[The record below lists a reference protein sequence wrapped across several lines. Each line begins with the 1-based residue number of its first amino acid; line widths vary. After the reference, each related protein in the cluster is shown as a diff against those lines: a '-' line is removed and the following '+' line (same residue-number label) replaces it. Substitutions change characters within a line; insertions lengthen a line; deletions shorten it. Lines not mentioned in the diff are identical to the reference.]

1 MSDPIAL
8 AVAVH
13 QRALLRQR
21 RCAVCA
27 ELVPAALVLSG
38 GTCPRCGDGVH
49 GSEGLDAEAV
59 VADLVGRWRRLRWWV
74 HGAVLVAVACGS
86 WIPAIGPLIGFAVQG
101 TAMVVGH
108 LLIVRRAL
116 TWLRPLRRVS
126 VRLLLLSTMALL
138 ATGNLAVSLALVPFP
153 GASAVVSTV
162 AGVAINAVYLEGAL
176 ALVSNRLRREAVAPR
191 LQAWEWAVPAG
202 VWVALVA
209 VFGATLSV
217 VGGLVWAVDAAA
229 R

>member
-1 MSDPIAL
+1 MSDPIAR
-8 AVAVH
+8 AVALH

-27 ELVPAALVLSG
+27 ELVPAARVLRG
-38 GTCPRCGDGVH
+38 GDCLRCGDPVH
-49 GSEGLDAEAV
+49 GAEGLDAEAV
-59 VADLVGRWRRLRWWV
+59 VADMVARWRRLRWWV
-74 HGAVLVAVACGS
+74 HGAVLVAVAAGS
-86 WIPAIGPLIGFAVQG
+86 WIPAIGPLIGFGVQG

-116 TWLRPLRRVS
+116 SWLRPLRRVS
-126 VRLLLLSTMALL
+126 VRLLLLSTMAVL
-138 ATGNLAVSLALVPFP
+138 ATANLALSLALVPFP

-176 ALVSNRLRREAVAPR
+176 ALVSNRLRREAVAPG
-191 LQAWEWAVPAG
+191 LQVWEWALPAAA
-202 VWVALVA
+202 WVGLTAA
-209 VFGATLSV
+209 FGATLSV
-217 VGGLVWAVDAAA
+217 VGGLMWAVDAVA

>member
-59 VADLVGRWRRLRWWV
+59 VADLVPHAEGSPLPTCPDGPRPAGRWPQAQLGRL
-74 HGAVLVAVACGS
+74 G
-86 WIPAIGPLIGFAVQG
+86 
-101 TAMVVGH
+101 
-108 LLIVRRAL
+108 
-116 TWLRPLRRVS
+116 
-126 VRLLLLSTMALL
+126 
-138 ATGNLAVSLALVPFP
+138 
-153 GASAVVSTV
+153 
-162 AGVAINAVYLEGAL
+162 
-176 ALVSNRLRREAVAPR
+176 
-191 LQAWEWAVPAG
+191 
-202 VWVALVA
+202 
-209 VFGATLSV
+209 
-217 VGGLVWAVDAAA
+217 
-229 R
+229 